1 MLSFVSGIRAK
12 KTAETIST
20 ALVKVGGVPL

>member
-1 MLSFVSGIRAK
+1 MLSFVSGLRAK

-20 ALVKVGGVPL
+20 ALVKVSGVPP